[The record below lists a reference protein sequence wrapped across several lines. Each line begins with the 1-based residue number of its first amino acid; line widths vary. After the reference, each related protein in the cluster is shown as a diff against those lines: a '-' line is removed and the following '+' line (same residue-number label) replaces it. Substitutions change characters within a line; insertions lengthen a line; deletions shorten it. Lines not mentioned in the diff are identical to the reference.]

1 MILRLKEKRKV
12 KKLFRS
18 IYLALFL
25 SLVLMPESWA
35 ISITTK
41 DVVEYSK
48 TMMQPLVSLA
58 IVIFLI
64 YAVFLTY
71 SKLNRFNMEKF
82 SRQSA
87 RDLQRSRVTLL
98 SHLSLGQNKSIEV
111 VKIDETCLVLGV
123 TAETISLIKEFS
135 LNDNNE
141 VPSSVSDLAD
151 ILGDS
156 KSLESSMLNKLNNV
170 KAPKQTNSKKDEI
183 KLTDLY
189 EKYLGEK
196 NVSKKY

>member
-123 TAETISLIKEFS
+123 TAETISLIKEFA

>member
-189 EKYLGEK
+189 EKYLK
-196 NVSKKY
+196 NQH